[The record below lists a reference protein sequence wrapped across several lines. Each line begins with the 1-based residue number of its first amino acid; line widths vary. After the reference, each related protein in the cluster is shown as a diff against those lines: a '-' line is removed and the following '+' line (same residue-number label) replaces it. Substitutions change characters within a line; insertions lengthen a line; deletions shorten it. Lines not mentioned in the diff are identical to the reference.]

1 MEPDNGALML
11 SNGLYIESQAT
22 YNCDSGFELSSDEEI
37 TILTCT
43 LDITDNTANWN
54 GSIPTCEGI
63 QLSICEDNG
72 IF

>member
-22 YNCDSGFELSSDEEI
+22 YTCDSGFKLSNGEDS

-43 LDITDNTANWN
+43 LNVTDNTADWD
-54 GSIPTCEGI
+54 GYIPTCQGKKAY
-63 QLSICEDNG
+63 
-72 IF
+72 